1 MTAADVND
9 ISMPVVVTGVPH
21 VNSGRTLQAMNAIN
35 LFVVKRP
42 VFPFL
47 PLHQGNKSAV

>member
-1 MTAADVND
+1 MAADNVND
-9 ISMPVVVTGVPH
+9 ISMPTVVIGVPH

-42 VFPFL
+42 VFPSL
-47 PLHQGNKSAV
+47 PLHQRK